1 MTPFR
6 GAPWWEGD
14 GFSGEDIRN
23 SAEAFPFLAER
34 SGAVVGGGLRR
45 GIHLESFG
53 KFWNVPAFHS
63 EIKHLPSLKSF
74 EKFGPFTTF
83 PRPGGSRL
91 FAFLSL
97 HSSPRSRPK
106 PGQIEQKV
114 VEGRDSGR
122 NPPLGDPFR
131 PLFSLDAALPSPVF
145 SSPDPGSFSFRRNFP
160 SCPLIFYMPG
170 FFIGN

>member
-14 GFSGEDIRN
+14 GFSGEDVRN

-34 SGAVVGGGLRR
+34 SGAVVGGRFAEGYP
-45 GIHLESFG
+45 SG

-91 FAFLSL
+91 FAFFSL

-106 PGQIEQKV
+106 PGQIEQTA
-114 VEGRDSGR
+114 VEGRDSARNAPLATRSAPFFPPENSPPGR
-122 NPPLGDPFR
+122 GF
-131 PLFSLDAALPSPVF
+131 PSPDTGPF
-145 SSPDPGSFSFRRNFP
+145 
-160 SCPLIFYMPG
+160 
-170 FFIGN
+170 